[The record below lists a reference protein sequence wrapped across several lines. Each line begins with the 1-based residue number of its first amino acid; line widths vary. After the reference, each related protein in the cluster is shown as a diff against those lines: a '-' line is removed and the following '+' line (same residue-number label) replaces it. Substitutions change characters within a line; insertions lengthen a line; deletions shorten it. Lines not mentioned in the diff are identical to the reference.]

1 MQLKN
6 GDKSMTITNKLVV
19 LVCLMVGTALFIHSL
34 NEMIDNIGM
43 IYILGYTLSI
53 LMFCVGL
60 RVLARDEDSVNGRR
74 RII

>member
-1 MQLKN
+1 
-6 GDKSMTITNKLVV
+6 MTITNKLVV

-43 IYILGYTLSI
+43 IHILGYTLSI